1 MSGGKLTE
9 DDAEDSSTT
18 EDTSE
23 DTSETT
29 TEETT
34 EDGDHNL
41 DVDDD
46 DIKPNPSDNDF
57 EEIGGNDE
65 PLVIK
70 KIAQE
75 CNLENKNQTIYFP
88 ELHTTAYDGTI
99 GINMTKASEAKVVD
113 TVAYYNLVGG
123 MEFTIKGM
131 EEMKEIIEKLNKAA
145 DTYYNNGEEIISNYE
160 YDMLFDK
167 LVDFENKTGIIL
179 SDSPTQKVGSNVLQS
194 SKLKK
199 VTHKHPALSL
209 DKTKSIDDL
218 KSWLGDKLGV
228 LSWKMDGLTGVATY
242 IDM

>member
-1 MSGGKLTE
+1 
-9 DDAEDSSTT
+9 
-18 EDTSE
+18 
-23 DTSETT
+23 
-29 TEETT
+29 
-34 EDGDHNL
+34 
-41 DVDDD
+41 
-46 DIKPNPSDNDF
+46 
-57 EEIGGNDE
+57 
-65 PLVIK
+65 
-70 KIAQE
+70 
-75 CNLENKNQTIYFP
+75 
-88 ELHTTAYDGTI
+88 
-99 GINMTKASEAKVVD
+99 
-113 TVAYYNLVGG
+113 
-123 MEFTIKGM
+123 M

-228 LSWKMDGLTGVATY
+228 LSWKMDGLTGVASVHNLSY
-242 IDM
+242 ILTLNLHVPKWKRLEKACLIISHLVMDLIQAM